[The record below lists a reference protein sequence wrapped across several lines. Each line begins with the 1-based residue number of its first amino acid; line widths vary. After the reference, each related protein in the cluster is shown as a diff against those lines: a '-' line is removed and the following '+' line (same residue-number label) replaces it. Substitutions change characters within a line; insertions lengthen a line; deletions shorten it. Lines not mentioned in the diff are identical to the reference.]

1 MGWEG
6 IVEMGRQDNYQ
17 TTTRTNVLILALDP
31 AAFHAHFPPRLEAQA
46 KGEGPISVA
55 VAAEV
60 RVRSVTRMDFEE
72 ALKMT
77 LPSTHKADEYRARV
91 GYSVAS
97 EHGIGVRLQVTPARE
112 FRCLS
117 DEDSAKDKGGLGRQ
131 L

>member
-6 IVEMGRQDNYQ
+6 IVEMRKQDNYQ

-46 KGEGPISVA
+46 KGEGPSSVA

-77 LPSTHKADEYRARV
+77 LPSTHKADEYRAKV
-91 GYSVAS
+91 GWGPGGFGAWDW
-97 EHGIGVRLQVTPARE
+97 RATPGN
-112 FRCLS
+112 S
-117 DEDSAKDKGGLGRQ
+117 G
-131 L
+131 